1 MSSRFSEGNQV
12 VELLNPVAFLPPGTE
27 PVCEVG
33 TVPEQGLQSIIATST
48 RIPMGFAWPGFSG
61 VLLNLESRSRAN
73 NQVEAPPGGSSWVFH
88 PESTIPLLFKGLP
101 SRGYW

>member
-1 MSSRFSEGNQV
+1 M
-12 VELLNPVAFLPPGTE
+12 
-27 PVCEVG
+27 CEVG